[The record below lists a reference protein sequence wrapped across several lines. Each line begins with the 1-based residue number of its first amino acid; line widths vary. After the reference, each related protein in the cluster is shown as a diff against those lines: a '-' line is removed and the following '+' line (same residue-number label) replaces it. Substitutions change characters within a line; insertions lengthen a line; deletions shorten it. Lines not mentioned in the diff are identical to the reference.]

1 MPPRM
6 PVASR
11 GARAPRSRSCWVSA
25 AATRSSTA
33 TTWSSSDILDR
44 PMTAQTKSSTD
55 HGSDAAVIVA
65 ALGQRAKQ
73 AAATLRNATT
83 AAKNKTLA
91 EGARLIR
98 AESAT
103 ILAANALDIAAAKKA
118 GMNEAMQDRLLL
130 NAARIEG
137 MAAAL
142 DDIAALPDPV
152 GSVVEKWQRPNGLAF
167 TRVRVPIGIIGVI
180 YEARPNVTADA
191 GALCLKSGNVVVL
204 RGGSD
209 SFHSSRCIVDLLRRA
224 LDAAGL
230 PEDCIQLVPSTDR
243 ALVGELLKAMD
254 WLDLIV
260 PRGGRSLID
269 RVTAESRVP
278 VLRHY
283 EGLCHVY
290 IDRDASIDM
299 ARDIVANAK
308 MRRVS
313 VCGSAE
319 TLLTDRAALDTHFK
333 AIVDRLFDLGC
344 EVRGDSEAQKRDERV
359 LPATE
364 QDWRTE
370 YLAPIISVA
379 TVDGVGGAVSHIATY
394 GSQHTDSIVTDN
406 EATAERFLHEVDSAI
421 VMHNAST
428 QFADGGEF
436 GLGAEIGIS
445 TNRMHARGPVGL
457 VELTT
462 YKNVVR
468 GKGTLRP

>member
-1 MPPRM
+1 MNVQTKPAEDA
-6 PVASR
+6 VALVAELGR
-11 GARAPRSRSCWVSA
+11 RAKRA
-25 AATRSSTA
+25 AAA
-33 TTWSSSDILDR
+33 
-44 PMTAQTKSSTD
+44 
-55 HGSDAAVIVA
+55 
-65 ALGQRAKQ
+65 
-73 AAATLRNATT
+73 LRNAKT
-83 AAKNKTLA
+83 AAKNKALA
-91 EGARLIR
+91 EAARLIR
-98 AESAT
+98 AESAA
-103 ILAANALDIAAAKKA
+103 ILAANALDLAAAKAA

-137 MAAAL
+137 MANAL

-152 GSVVEKWQRPNGLAF
+152 GATVEEWQRPNGLHF
-167 TRVRVPIGIIGVI
+167 TRVRVPIGVIGVI

-209 SFHSSRCIVDLLRRA
+209 SFHSSKLIVDLLRRA
-224 LDAAGL
+224 LALAGL
-230 PEDCIQLVPSTDR
+230 PEDCIQLVPTTDR
-243 ALVGELLKAMD
+243 AAVGEMLKAMD

-290 IDRDASIDM
+290 VDHDANVDM

-319 TLLTDRAALDTHFK
+319 TLLIDRAALDTHFK

-344 EVRGDSEAQKRDERV
+344 EVRGDGDVQKRDKRV
-359 LPATE
+359 LPATDK
-364 QDWRTE
+364 DWSTE

-379 TVDGVGGAVSHIATY
+379 AVDGVEGAVHHIATY

-406 EATAERFLHEVDSAI
+406 EATAQRFLQEVDSAI

>member
-1 MPPRM
+1 M
-6 PVASR
+6 SYTG
-11 GARAPRSRSCWVSA
+11 GAMNVQIKPSEDA
-25 AATRSSTA
+25 AA
-33 TTWSSSDILDR
+33 
-44 PMTAQTKSSTD
+44 
-55 HGSDAAVIVA
+55 IVA
-65 ALGQRAKQ
+65 ALGAHAKS
-73 AAATLRNATT
+73 AAVALRNAGTV
-83 AAKNKTLA
+83 AKNKALTEA
-91 EGARLIR
+91 ARLIR
-98 AESAT
+98 AEKPA
-103 ILAANALDIAAAKKA
+103 ILAANARDIEAAKAA
-118 GMNEAMQDRLLL
+118 GMSSALQDRLLL
-130 NAARIEG
+130 NEARIEA
-137 MAAAL
+137 MAKGL
-142 DDIAALPDPV
+142 DDIVALPDPV
-152 GSVVEKWQRPNGLAF
+152 GAEIERWQRPNGLVIS
-167 TRVRVPIGIIGVI
+167 RVRVPIGVIGVI

-191 GALCLKSGNVVVL
+191 GALCVKSGNVVVL

-224 LDAAGL
+224 LKDAGL
-230 PEDCIQLVPSTDR
+230 PEDCVQLVPTTDR
-243 ALVGELLKAMD
+243 AAVGELLKAMD

-283 EGLCHVY
+283 DGICHVY
-290 IDRDASIDM
+290 VDRDADVAM

-313 VCGSAE
+313 VCGAAE
-319 TLLTDRAALDTHFK
+319 TLLIDKAVLDTHLVPVL
-333 AIVDRLFDLGC
+333 ARLHELGC
-344 EVRGDSEAQKRDERV
+344 EVRGDGEVRKRDPKA

-364 QDWRTE
+364 KDWRTE
-370 YLAPIISVA
+370 YLEPIISVA
-379 TVDGVGGAVSHIATY
+379 TVDGVAGAIDHIARF
-394 GSQHTDSIVTDN
+394 GSQHTEAIVTDN
-406 EATAERFLHEVDSAI
+406 AATADRFLKEVDSAI

-462 YKNVVR
+462 YKNIVR